1 VAELLEV
8 RQVSA
13 RFGGILAL
21 DAVSL
26 TVAAGEAVGLVG
38 PNGAGKTTLFDCISG
53 RIRPSAGSV
62 SFDGRSLDG
71 VPAYRRARMGL
82 ARTFQRLE
90 VFPEL
95 TVRDHLVV
103 ADRGHRGAGALW
115 RDLCNL
121 AAVRPD
127 EAARVEEIVALV
139 GLEEIVDVPVAALG
153 LGRCRLVELGRALAC
168 RPRLLLAD
176 EPSSGLDGHEAD
188 AVADALRTVQRQ
200 RRMAV
205 LLVEHDLE
213 MVARVADRV
222 VALDTGTVIAEG
234 PFAEVVSH
242 PAVQRAYL
250 GVAG

>member
-1 VAELLEV
+1 MAELLDVREV
-8 RQVSA
+8 SV
-13 RFGGILAL
+13 RFGGIRAL

-26 TVAAGEAVGLVG
+26 SVSAGEAVGLIG

-53 RIRPSAGSV
+53 RVRPNAGSV
-62 SFDGRSLDG
+62 CFDGRPLDG
-71 VPAYRRARMGL
+71 VPAYRRARLGL

-103 ADRGHRGAGALW
+103 ADRAHRGAGALW
-115 RDLCNL
+115 RDLLNL

-127 EAARVEEIVALV
+127 EAARVDEILALV
-139 GLEEIVDVPVAALG
+139 GLEEIAELPVAALG

-176 EPSSGLDGHEAD
+176 EPSSGLDGHEAW
-188 AVADALRTVQRQ
+188 AVADALRSVQQQ
-200 RRMAV
+200 RAMAV

-213 MVARVADRV
+213 MVARVVDRV
-222 VALDTGTVIAEG
+222 VVLDTGTVIAEG
-234 PFAEVVSH
+234 RFDTVVAE

-250 GVAG
+250 GAAG

>member
-1 VAELLEV
+1 MAELLEV
-8 RQVSA
+8 RDVSV
-13 RFGGILAL
+13 RFGGIRAL
-21 DAVSL
+21 DDVNL
-26 TVAAGEAVGLVG
+26 TVGAGESVGLVG

-53 RIRPSAGSV
+53 RIRPNTGSV
-62 SFDGRSLDG
+62 SFDGRPLDG

-95 TVRDHLVV
+95 TVRDHLMV

-115 RDLCNL
+115 RDLLNL

-127 EAARVEEIVALV
+127 EAARVD
-139 GLEEIVDVPVAALG
+139 EIVDTPVAALG

-176 EPSSGLDGHEAD
+176 EPSSGLDGHEAA
-188 AVADALRTVQRQ
+188 AVADALRSVQRE
-200 RRMAV
+200 RHMAV
-205 LLVEHDLE
+205 VLVEHDLD
-213 MVARVADRV
+213 MVARAVDRV
-222 VALDTGTVIAEG
+222 VVLDTGMVIAEG
-234 PFAEVVSH
+234 PFDVVVAE

-250 GVAG
+250 GAAV